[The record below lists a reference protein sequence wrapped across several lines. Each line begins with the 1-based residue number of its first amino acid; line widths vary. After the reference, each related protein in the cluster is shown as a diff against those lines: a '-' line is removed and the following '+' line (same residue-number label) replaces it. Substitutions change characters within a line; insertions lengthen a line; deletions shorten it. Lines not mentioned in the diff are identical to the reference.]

1 MNGVVLFN
9 PSAGPGPLPG
19 QTVAPAN
26 GFNWNA
32 VFNESAYGVDAC
44 GGHAEQ
50 NGEYH
55 YHSGSFLVNCW
66 GNALVQSNAYFSS
79 SSFEGNY
86 FRHPDGHSKIVGF
99 CFDRYPI
106 YGPFGYKTAED
117 SETGTKRVEIFL

>member
-1 MNGVVLFN
+1 MLKYYLEWCCLFN

-79 SSFEGNY
+79 SSFEGILGI
-86 FRHPDGHSKIVGF
+86 PMDTLK
-99 CFDRYPI
+99 
-106 YGPFGYKTAED
+106 
-117 SETGTKRVEIFL
+117 